1 MQPAMSSS
9 KRDARSSL
17 RLALSQPIEWMGVA
31 LSVPEDWQIVRHGM
45 SLERGSLTLVDRRV
59 QRLQLSWTSVPEEPD
74 VERMID
80 HERGELEKTES
91 GAEIRALRGFGKWRV
106 LETAAPSGAV
116 TTRALRFDVKTSRL
130 LEAVVST
137 RRDEPGRAELVR
149 RLLDTLRV
157 VCKAEAARHWCA
169 FDIDLHAPPD
179 FRLTETTV
187 NPSDVTL
194 RFEAVDPEDGRELGA
209 SVSVRRRGMVA
220 DWYTGNAEGLIRRD
234 LPKTDFESFET
245 GERAGRCAAGGD
257 RAVTGQPATRAAGLE
272 HAPPLR
278 RLLGKRR
285 RVQVL
290 SWTCEPENALYVVT
304 THSPPARPV
313 SPVDF
318 DVHCC
323 AEKRH
328 DRA

>member
-1 MQPAMSSS
+1 
-9 KRDARSSL
+9 
-17 RLALSQPIEWMGVA
+17 MGVA
-31 LSVPEDWQIVRHGM
+31 FRVPDDWQIVRHSV

-59 QRLQLSWTSVPEEPD
+59 QRLQLSWSTVPQEPD

-91 GAEIRALRGFGKWRV
+91 GAEIRALRGFGAWQV
-106 LETAAPSGAV
+106 IETAAPSGAV
-116 TTRALRFDVKTSRL
+116 TTRAVRFDVKTSRL

-137 RRDEPGRAELVR
+137 RRDEPGGAELVR

-157 VCKAEAARHWCA
+157 VCKAEAVRHWCA
-169 FDIDLHAPPD
+169 FDVDLVAPPD
-179 FRLTETTV
+179 FRLTATTV
-187 NPSDVTL
+187 NPSDVTF

-245 GERAGRCAAGGD
+245 SERAGHS
-257 RAVTGQPATRAAGLE
+257 ATRASGLE
-272 HAPPLR
+272 PAPPLR
-278 RLLGKRR
+278 RLLGKQR

-304 THSPPARPV
+304 THSPPARPL